1 MSPSVKRILGYPPEE
16 FIGRRCRDYV
26 NPLSLHAWEEGRKRV
41 ARGEQVEG
49 LEVEFRRKDGTAAF
63 IELNISPILEQGRV
77 VGVQAVGRDITERRQ
92 YEQLRQ
98 QAFLQ
103 IERNIEQF
111 AVLGIIFA
119 SPSR

>member
-1 MSPSVKRILGYPPEE
+1 
-16 FIGRRCRDYV
+16 
-26 NPLSLHAWEEGRKRV
+26 
-41 ARGEQVEG
+41 
-49 LEVEFRRKDGTAAF
+49 
-63 IELNISPILEQGRV
+63 V